1 MTTQYEIVVEQSDGS
16 LITYIVFDNGNGSTS
31 MPKAVWDE
39 LEAAKENGT
48 ISQVSD
54 KIRLWI

>member
-48 ISQVSD
+48 ISQEYGET
-54 KIRLWI
+54 L